1 MAKKKIEEM
10 DVISLLESIK
20 VELIKRWEEAPRV
33 RISNAIVKIDLTIR
47 ELKMLES

>member
-1 MAKKKIEEM
+1 MAKKKNEEM

-33 RISNAIVKIDLTIR
+33 RISNAIVKVDLTIR
-47 ELKMLES
+47 ELKLVDL